1 MKIVDPLI
9 TIEEGKMGAMSRYSL
24 EEFYQNSESSPNP
37 LEYIHEQIFSL
48 PTSQKE
54 HQLILERLR
63 KKLLILGGMSYSFCS
78 YPNDLLLIKQ
88 DDIAIIKPDLAV
100 FKFLNERRQV
110 PDVIFE
116 IISPTNQAHD
126 LVLKLDL
133 YMSFKVSEY
142 WVINPLLKAVLLF
155 SLDEHGYNQSDIA
168 KNEGVVQSKLI
179 PEFKVD
185 LAILFKEQ

>member
-1 MKIVDPLI
+1 MVFQK
-9 TIEEGKMGAMSRYSL
+9 
-24 EEFYQNSESSPNP
+24 SSPNP
-37 LEYIHEQIFSL
+37 LEYIHEEIYSL
-48 PTSQKE
+48 PPSQKE
-54 HQLILERLR
+54 HQLILERLS
-63 KKLLILGGMSYSFCS
+63 KKLLVLGGMIYSFCS
-78 YPNDLLLIKQ
+78 YPNDVLLIKQ

-116 IISPTNQAHD
+116 IISSSNQAHD

-142 WVINPLLKAVLLF
+142 WVINPLLKAVLIF
-155 SLDEHGYNQSDIA
+155 SLDEQGYKQSDIA
-168 KNEGVVQSKLI
+168 KNEGVVGSKLI
-179 PEFKVD
+179 PEFNVD